1 MGKRIPVFNEIA
13 VRRSSFPPGLCR
25 PRCFLSLAEREA
37 DSAGGSERPARG
49 DLWPVILWAAQA
61 VSQKRL
67 CRSTADCVDNQ
78 SFTDQNKASQKRMF
92 VRRYGIVKNNGMRV
106 ALYARVST
114 KDKRQDTENQL
125 TQLRQFT
132 VTQGWAVAAEYVDR
146 ATGKH
151 SDREQF
157 QRLFEDASQR
167 KFDLVLFWSLDRF
180 SREGVRETLNHL
192 ERLSSYGV
200 AYRSFT
206 EQYLDSCG
214 LFKDAV
220 LAILAVIAKQE
231 RVRLSER
238 TIAGLEKARKA
249 GRVGGRP
256 KVVCDRRKVERLR
269 QAGLSLS
276 AIARKVKVSKSTI
289 HRMLG

>member
-1 MGKRIPVFNEIA
+1 MKV
-13 VRRSSFPPGLCR
+13 
-25 PRCFLSLAEREA
+25 
-37 DSAGGSERPARG
+37 
-49 DLWPVILWAAQA
+49 
-61 VSQKRL
+61 
-67 CRSTADCVDNQ
+67 
-78 SFTDQNKASQKRMF
+78 
-92 VRRYGIVKNNGMRV
+92 NGMRV

-114 KDKRQDTENQL
+114 RDKRQDTENQL

-132 VTQGWAVAAEYVDR
+132 LTQGWAVAAEYVDR

-157 QRLFEDASQR
+157 QRLFQDASQR

-192 ERLSSYGV
+192 ERLTSYGV

-249 GRVGGRP
+249 GRIGGLWFANNP
-256 KVVCDRRKVERLR
+256 SES
-269 QAGLSLS
+269 QHPS
-276 AIARKVKVSKSTI
+276 A
-289 HRMLG
+289 H